1 MSDFGLTTPA
11 EIREILDRMVSAHT
25 LVTLSGPGGV
35 SCTTMLWS
43 VDAERHTIC
52 FSAEPDDSRLEG
64 LLESGEV
71 VAVGYV
77 DSIKVQFDVEGLI
90 LVHGDRTKALN
101 AAIPSVIYRFQ
112 RRSCYR
118 VKPLAHSVP
127 SATLHHPSMPDM
139 QLTLRILDIS
149 LEGLALFLPE
159 DIPAIQ
165 AGTEI
170 GQCFIDLDST
180 TRLETRLVIH
190 HVSIMHPD
198 TRGARL
204 GCQLVRLGGMDERV
218 LHRYIEDIQKRRL
231 ALAARV
237 S

>member
-1 MSDFGLTTPA
+1 MSEFGLSTPA
-11 EIREILDRMVSAHT
+11 EISDILNRMVSAHT
-25 LVTLSGPGGV
+25 LVTLSGPGGI

-43 VDAERHTIC
+43 IDAERQTIS

-71 VAVGYV
+71 LAVAYV
-77 DSIKVQFDVEGLI
+77 DNIKVQFDVEGLI

-101 AAIPSVIYRFQ
+101 AAIPGVIYRFQ

-127 SATLHHPSMPDM
+127 SASLRHPGMPDM
-139 QLTLRILDIS
+139 QLTLRVLDIS
-149 LEGLALFLPE
+149 LEGLALFLP
-159 DIPAIQ
+159 DDVPAIP

-180 TRLETRLVIH
+180 TRLETKMVIH
-190 HVSIMHPD
+190 HVSVIHPD
-198 TRGARL
+198 SHGSRL
-204 GCQLVRLGGMDERV
+204 GCQLIGLRGMDERV
-218 LHRYIEDIQKRRL
+218 LHHYIDDIQKRRL
-231 ALAARV
+231 ALAARL